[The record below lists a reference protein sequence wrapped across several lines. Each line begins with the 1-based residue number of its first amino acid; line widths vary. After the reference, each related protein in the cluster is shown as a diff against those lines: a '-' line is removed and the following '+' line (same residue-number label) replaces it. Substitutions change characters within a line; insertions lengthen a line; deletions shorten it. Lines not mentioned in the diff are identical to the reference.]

1 MSWWPKQRKEWTCSY
16 GGEHNVHDGQDI
28 DVDCYDD
35 DNDDDDVDNDDDD
48 DGEKAMGRRVV
59 RRGVDPKGLLP
70 SANAQRPDL
79 FDALHGDDDDEDK
92 DGERC

>member
-1 MSWWPKQRKEWTCSY
+1 M
-16 GGEHNVHDGQDI
+16 
-28 DVDCYDD
+28 
-35 DNDDDDVDNDDDD
+35 DNDDDDE
-48 DGEKAMGRRVV
+48 GEKAMGRRVV

>member
-1 MSWWPKQRKEWTCSY
+1 MSMMVMILMLIVMRMTMTMMMWTMMMMMTGKNY
-16 GGEHNVHDGQDI
+16 GR
-28 DVDCYDD
+28 
-35 DNDDDDVDNDDDD
+35 
-48 DGEKAMGRRVV
+48 RRVV

-92 DGERC
+92 DGERY

>member
-1 MSWWPKQRKEWTCSY
+1 MSVMVMILVLIGMMMTMTMMTRTMMMVMMMTGKNY
-16 GGEHNVHDGQDI
+16 GR
-28 DVDCYDD
+28 
-35 DNDDDDVDNDDDD
+35 
-48 DGEKAMGRRVV
+48 RRVV

>member
-1 MSWWPKQRKEWTCSY
+1 MVIMMMMRGKSY
-16 GGEHNVHDGQDI
+16 GRG
-28 DVDCYDD
+28 
-35 DNDDDDVDNDDDD
+35 
-48 DGEKAMGRRVV
+48 RVV

-79 FDALHGDDDDEDK
+79 FDARHGDDDDDDN